1 MIQYQDEVP
10 AESQRTRSCRSD
22 EVPEQSRYVI
32 PEPCRSYEV
41 PKQSR
46 CVTRAEQIPV
56 QSCYGPRAVQVLRR
70 FQWGT
75 MMIVSVGNN
84 ESDQVRLDQ
93 IQTSLIYSDDNEAA

>member
-10 AESQRTRSCRSD
+10 AESRRTRSCRSD

-32 PEPCRSYEV
+32 PESCRSDEV
-41 PKQSR
+41 PEQSR

-70 FQWGT
+70 FQWRT

-84 ESDQVRLDQ
+84 ESDQCG
-93 IQTSLIYSDDNEAA
+93 LIRYKLLFIFDDNEAA